1 MKSVI
6 WSFWLS
12 LAVVL
17 PVGAQDFFKFAF
29 GNIPD
34 TLLKDAAEVV
44 REESSYFTVESIKS
58 GKLFYRKAV
67 TLLNDKSTANTLVIH
82 YDKES
87 KVKGIKAR
95 IFDALGFPVREIDK
109 SEILDLSAVSDFS
122 IYEDDRVKVL
132 QISYNVYPFTVEI
145 EYEQDLKGINFCV
158 FPTWN
163 IQGYAQSVQQSE
175 FIVDLPAGQEFFHE
189 TLNIDLKPDVKK
201 EKERNIYAWSVRNLP
216 AIKSEPRD
224 PPASKVLPMINTAPG
239 KFQTGDYTGSMA
251 NWKEYGAYMYRLFEG
266 RDKLPKAAADE
277 IRALAAG
284 VATNREKIDLLYRY
298 LQQNMRYVSVQL
310 GIGGWQPFDA
320 EYVYNKKYGDCKALS
335 NYMKAMLKEV
345 GIEAFPTLIYNGR
358 LDYEIHESFTRPRFN
373 HVVLYV
379 PSEDYWLECTSTFSP
394 PNYLGE
400 DNSNRNVLLIT
411 PEGGKLAKTPD
422 MAPADNLEAHQIQV
436 VLAAD
441 GSAGVVVKG
450 QYKGADHELVRSL
463 HHYASGKE
471 REEFLMRN
479 SSLPSFTLDK
489 LEVTSLPG
497 APEGRMEY
505 EVTVKRY
512 AAKAGK
518 RLFVPI
524 NAVTPNTETPGEME
538 KRRHSIVFSRGYT
551 ERDEIRIQLPEG
563 YQVESLPE
571 SDINLKTDFGEYRLK
586 LEQKGQSL
594 EGVRELTIHP
604 KELPAEKYTEYRDFF
619 KAVVKADGM
628 KAVLVE
634 KKT

>member
-1 MKSVI
+1 MKSVF
-6 WSFWLS
+6 WSFCIL
-12 LAVVL
+12 LVGVL
-17 PVGAQDFFKFAF
+17 PAGAQYAF
-29 GNIPD
+29 VNIPD
-34 TLLKDAAEVV
+34 TLLKDAVEVV
-44 REESSYFTVESIKS
+44 REESFYFTVESIKN
-58 GKLFYRKAV
+58 GRLVYRKAV

-82 YDKES
+82 YDQES

-95 IFDALGFPVREIDK
+95 IFDAQGKQVREVEK
-109 SEILDLSAVSDFS
+109 SEIQDLSAVSNFS

-132 QISYNVYPFTVEI
+132 EIAYNAYPYTIEI

-163 IQGYAQSVQQSE
+163 IQGYAQSVQQGE
-175 FIVDLPAGQEFFHE
+175 FVVDLPAGQEFFYE
-189 TLNIDLKPDVKK
+189 TLNIDLQPEVKR
-201 EKERNIYAWSVRNLP
+201 EKERNVYAWKVRNLP
-216 AIKSEPRD
+216 AIKSEPRN

-239 KFQTGDYTGSMA
+239 EFQTGDYTGSMA

-266 RDKLPKAAADE
+266 RDQLPKPAAEE
-277 IRALAAG
+277 IRNLAAK
-284 VATNREKIDLLYRY
+284 ASANREKIDLLYRY
-298 LQQNMRYVSVQL
+298 LQENMRYVSVQL

-335 NYMKAMLKEV
+335 NYMKAILKEV
-345 GIEAFPTLIYNGR
+345 GIEAYPALIYNGR
-358 LDYEIHESFTRPRFN
+358 LDYEVHENFTRPRFN
-373 HVVLYV
+373 HVVLYI

-400 DNSNRNVLLIT
+400 GNANRNVLLIT
-411 PEGGKLAKTPD
+411 PEGGKLTKTPD
-422 MAPADNLEAHQIQV
+422 LAPADNLEAHQIQV

-441 GSAGVVVKG
+441 GSARVSVKG
-450 QYKGADHELVRSL
+450 LYKGADHELVRSL

-489 LEVTSLPG
+489 LEVTSLSD
-497 APEGRMEY
+497 APEGTMDY

-524 NAVTPNTETPGEME
+524 NAVTPNTETPGETE

-551 ERDEIRIQLPEG
+551 ERDEIGIQLPEG
-563 YQVESLPE
+563 YEVESLPE
-571 SDINLKTDFGEYRLK
+571 SNVNLKTEFGEYRLT
-586 LEQKGQSL
+586 LEQKEKSL
-594 EGVRELTIHP
+594 ECVRELIIYP
-604 KELPAEKYTEYRDFF
+604 VQIPADQYGAYRDFF
-619 KAVVKADGM
+619 KAVVKSDGM

-634 KKT
+634 KRT